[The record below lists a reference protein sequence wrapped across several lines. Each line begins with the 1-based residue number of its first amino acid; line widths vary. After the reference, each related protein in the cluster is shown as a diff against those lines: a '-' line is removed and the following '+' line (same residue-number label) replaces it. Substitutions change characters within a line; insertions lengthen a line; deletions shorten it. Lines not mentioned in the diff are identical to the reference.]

1 MPGWPSSETVAG
13 RLRPLP
19 DIASHDDTERSRAER
34 QAVNT
39 VIQGSAADLMKE
51 AMIRACAELAA
62 RGVSTARLIAQ
73 IHDEMLFEVHEAH
86 AADARAIIKHE
97 MENVWI
103 AKLRLP
109 VSVTVGPSWADMV

>member
-1 MPGWPSSETVAG
+1 VLGAETVAG

-19 DIASHDDTERSRAER
+19 DIASRDETDRARAER

-51 AMIRACAELAA
+51 AMIRTCAALST

-73 IHDEMLFEVHEAH
+73 VITCDCAGDYM
-86 AADARAIIKHE
+86 
-97 MENVWI
+97 
-103 AKLRLP
+103 
-109 VSVTVGPSWADMV
+109 

>member
-1 MPGWPSSETVAG
+1 MLGAETVAG

-19 DIASHDDTERSRAER
+19 DIASRDETERARAER

-51 AMIRACAELAA
+51 AMIRTCAALST

-73 IHDEMLFEVHEAH
+73 VITCDCAGDYM
-86 AADARAIIKHE
+86 
-97 MENVWI
+97 
-103 AKLRLP
+103 
-109 VSVTVGPSWADMV
+109 